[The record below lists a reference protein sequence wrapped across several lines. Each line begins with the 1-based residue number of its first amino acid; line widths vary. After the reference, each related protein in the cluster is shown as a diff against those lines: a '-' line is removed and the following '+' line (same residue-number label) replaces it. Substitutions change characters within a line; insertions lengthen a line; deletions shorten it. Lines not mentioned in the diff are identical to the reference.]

1 MEIIGGF
8 FMPSIT
14 MEDKMTRKD
23 VHYIHIK
30 PEISREKRLQVLV
43 KHLKK
48 QGWTILDDEK
58 KEKKEKDN
66 ENK

>member
-1 MEIIGGF
+1 M
-8 FMPSIT
+8 
-14 MEDKMTRKD
+14 DKDSMTRKD

-58 KEKKEKDN
+58 KKEKEKDN

>member
-1 MEIIGGF
+1 MPPTNMEY
-8 FMPSIT
+8 
-14 MEDKMTRKD
+14 KMTRKD
-23 VHYIHIK
+23 VHYIHIN

>member
-1 MEIIGGF
+1 M
-8 FMPSIT
+8 
-14 MEDKMTRKD
+14 DKDSMTRKD

-43 KHLKK
+43 NHLKK
-48 QGWTILDDEK
+48 QGWTILNDEK

-66 ENK
+66 GKNK